1 MIAKVADASVI
12 AALAFGEP
20 RADEAAALLQDAILY
35 EPLLL
40 PFELVSVAR
49 KKCLA
54 HPERAVAIRTALDL
68 ALALDVHWVE
78 VDFPAVLQMSLDT
91 GLTAYDTAYLY
102 VARALRATL
111 VTFDERLARAAGF
124 SAAPGMP

>member
-1 MIAKVADASVI
+1 MKAKVADASVI

-20 RADEAAALLQDAILY
+20 RADEAVALLRGAVLY

-54 HPERAVAIRTALDL
+54 HPERAAAIRAALEL
-68 ALALDVHWVE
+68 ALVLDVRWVE

-91 GLTAYDTAYLY
+91 GLTAYDAAYLY
-102 VARALRATL
+102 VARALRAPL
-111 VTFDERLARAAGF
+111 ITFDERLARAAG
-124 SAAPGMP
+124 ALDAGAP